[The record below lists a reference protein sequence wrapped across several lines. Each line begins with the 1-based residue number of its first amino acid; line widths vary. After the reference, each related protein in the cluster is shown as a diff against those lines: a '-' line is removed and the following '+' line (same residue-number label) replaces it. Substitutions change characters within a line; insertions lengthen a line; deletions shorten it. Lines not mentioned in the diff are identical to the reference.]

1 LDVTPMTSNVCS
13 IHADGYAAVPGPT
26 VSQRTQTDYSP
37 AQARK
42 EFDRWS
48 RHYDWDL
55 LQPLFFRPSHRMIL
69 NTLDPS
75 EKRILD
81 IGCGTGQFAASLR
94 ERFPDSQV
102 WGLDLST
109 CMLRKAC
116 SRSTLLDDRLHL
128 VQADSERLPFAD
140 NNFDAVTC
148 SHSFHHYPHQA
159 SVLRE
164 VHRVL
169 RPGGRLLLI
178 DGDRDGLW
186 GRLIF
191 DVIVVLMEGPVLHRT
206 SEDLQALYSAAG
218 FTNVS
223 QQRRG
228 GPLPFL
234 MTVGSAFKQSSRL
247 VARRA
252 A

>member
-1 LDVTPMTSNVCS
+1 M
-13 IHADGYAAVPGPT
+13 HALNSDANHAVLEPGGR
-26 VSQRTQTDYSP
+26 QGAQMDYST

-69 NTLDPS
+69 NALDHS
-75 EKRILD
+75 EQRILD
-81 IGCGTGQFAASLR
+81 IGCGTGQFAASLL

-116 SRSTLLDDRLHL
+116 NRSTLLDGRLNL
-128 VQADSERLPFAD
+128 VQADSQRLPFAD
-140 NNFDAVTC
+140 NSFDAVTC
-148 SHSFHHYPHQA
+148 SHSFHHYPRQA
-159 SVLRE
+159 CVLKE
-164 VHRVL
+164 IHRVL
-169 RPGGRLLLI
+169 RPGGRLFLI

-186 GRLIF
+186 GRFIF
-191 DVIVVLMEGPVLHRT
+191 DVIVVLIEGPVLHRT
-206 SEDLQALYSAAG
+206 SHDLEELYRMAG
-218 FTNVS
+218 FTKVT
-223 QQRRG
+223 QQKRG

-234 MTVGSAFKQSSRL
+234 MTVGSATKASSTL
-247 VARRA
+247 PLRRA